1 MLKGRL
7 KSLHSVWKKMQR
19 KKASLAEVYD
29 ARALRIVVGDE
40 NGKRHKVS
48 HLSFHTCR
56 IIYYLKS
63 VSGILKAS
71 PGPQCELD
79 LEE

>member
-1 MLKGRL
+1 MPYTEDSEGLLAFLKGRL

-40 NGKRHKVS
+40 NGKRHK
-48 HLSFHTCR
+48 
-56 IIYYLKS
+56 
-63 VSGILKAS
+63 AS
-71 PGPQCELD
+71 LNVLPKETR
-79 LEE
+79 EI